1 MTERPSLPR
10 RVALAVMEHAAWVL
24 PSARGPWAKAMQ
36 HELPQIENDLEALA
50 WAGGCLVASY
60 VERGGAMVRTRQWA
74 KIGLAA
80 LLAIVVIGPA
90 SWWEGQRPYFTP
102 GNHQVF
108 RECSDAG
115 AMAGFLIFIAAAIPG
130 MAALFQIHD
139 GKFRDAARAGRVCGI
154 IIVPYLAALVLVSLL
169 TPRTVV
175 NIGDSY
181 CYDLWCIGVS
191 QVDATPRGQDI
202 RYDVRVTAFV
212 DSTHTHRLPASEAT
226 SFFYVLDDKGRG
238 YDLLRDASF
247 VGANVTVQPGET
259 VKSSFAFLA
268 PANARRLYLV
278 GNDYGWLP
286 WVYLYFGSDF
296 SLFHRPPLLRI
307 L

>member
-1 MTERPSLPR
+1 
-10 RVALAVMEHAAWVL
+10 
-24 PSARGPWAKAMQ
+24 MQ
-36 HELPQIENDLEALA
+36 NELPQIENDLEALA
-50 WAGGCLVASY
+50 WACGCLIASY
-60 VERGGAMVRTRQWA
+60 VERGRAMMRTRQSV

-80 LLAIVVIGPA
+80 FLAVVVIGSA

-108 RECSDAG
+108 RECTNAG
-115 AMAGFLIFIAAAIPG
+115 AMAGVLIFIAAAIPG
-130 MAALFQIHD
+130 MAALLRMHD
-139 GKFRDAARAGRVCGI
+139 GNFRDAARAGQVCAVI
-154 IIVPYLAALVLVSLL
+154 MVPYLTALVLVSLL

-181 CYDLWCIGVS
+181 CYDLWCIGVN
-191 QVDATPRGQDI
+191 QVDATPRGRNI

-212 DSTHTHRLPASEAT
+212 DSSHTHRLPVSEAT
-226 SFFYVLDDKGRG
+226 SFFYMLDDQGRA

-247 VGANVTVQPGET
+247 IGADVTVQPGET

-268 PANARRLYLV
+268 RGDARKLYLV
-278 GNDYGWLP
+278 GSDYGWLP